1 MRILVCNHHPH
12 AVYIIVVANAKYCVS
27 LKSTN
32 VSSISMII

>member
-12 AVYIIVVANAKYCVS
+12 AEYVVVANAKYCVS